1 MKQLVFAAMLAA
13 LAACHPPAAPA
24 QPEDSA
30 AFMAQLRHQ
39 VSASWDPNSV
49 WRRVDP
55 KGTVYGPHSRVT
67 QLRVSLSPRG
77 ELARIVVVA
86 ASGAAE
92 LDEEAIRAFRKAAPF
107 LRPPDSMVAADHL
120 VTFDFAL
127 YYTVHPEYA
136 ARIADRGAPSQA
148 PTAAPGDAPAA
159 PAAGVEPAAPRQ
171 P

>member
-1 MKQLVFAAMLAA
+1 MKQLVFAAMFAA

-24 QPEDSA
+24 QPEDRTG
-30 AFMAQLRHQ
+30 FMAQLRHQ

-67 QLRVSLSPRG
+67 QLRISLSPRG
-77 ELARIVVVA
+77 ELAKIVVVA
-86 ASGAAE
+86 PSGAAE
-92 LDEEAIRAFRKAAPF
+92 LDDEAIRAFRKAAPF
-107 LRPPDSMVAADHL
+107 TRPPDSMVAADHL

-127 YYTVHPEYA
+127 YYKVHPEYA
-136 ARIADRGAPSQA
+136 ARIADRGAPSA
-148 PTAAPGDAPAA
+148 PPGEAPAIAPAA
-159 PAAGVEPAAPRQ
+159 PGAEPAAPRQ